1 MLLSKSAKPL
11 LKIEVIV
18 NVFCLGMLPIMVST
32 PDGDISVISS
42 PILRF
47 KLKLNSLP
55 IDIEFLF
62 NFDLFP
68 LKFLF
73 LIISNFEKSLPR

>member
-1 MLLSKSAKPL
+1 M
-11 LKIEVIV
+11 
-18 NVFCLGMLPIMVST
+18 
-32 PDGDISVISS
+32 DDISVILS

-73 LIISNFEKSLPR
+73 LIISNFEKSFPR